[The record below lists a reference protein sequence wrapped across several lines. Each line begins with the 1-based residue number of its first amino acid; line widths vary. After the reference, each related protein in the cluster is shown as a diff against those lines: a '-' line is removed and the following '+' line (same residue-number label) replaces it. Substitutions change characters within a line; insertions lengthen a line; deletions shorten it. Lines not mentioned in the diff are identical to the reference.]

1 VKEIIIKPFRL
12 FFERKRNMREK
23 ILIDIKNA
31 MKNQNKDLLNVLR
44 MVKGAMQLEEI
55 NKKRELND
63 EEVVAVISKQIKT
76 RKETITELS
85 GTNRQEAISQAE
97 REIAIL
103 QKYMPEMMSE
113 EEITKIIEEVIAEV
127 QPTGMQDIGKMM
139 GKISPLVKGKADMTL
154 VNKMVREK
162 IQG

>member
-1 VKEIIIKPFRL
+1 
-12 FFERKRNMREK
+12 MREK
-23 ILIDIKNA
+23 ILVDIKNA

-76 RKETITELS
+76 RKETIAELNGS
-85 GTNRQEAISQAE
+85 DRKEAIDQVE

-103 QKYMPEMMSE
+103 EKYMPEMMGE
-113 EEITKIIEEVIAEV
+113 EEISRIIEEVFASEP
-127 QPTGMQDIGKMM
+127 PTGMQDVGKMM

-162 IQG
+162 LQG